1 MMKLYLLFVA
11 IVLVPVAL
19 SYGIDPAAVLPKFLN
34 ITVEGTD
41 QTQIFRAMMCLY
53 LGMAAFCAIAAFN
66 PAWRRVAVIWAIFF
80 VLSLALGRVLSLVVD
95 GAPSRLLDICLAVEI
110 FGGLLG
116 LAVLAREQRR
126 SAV

>member
-1 MMKLYLLFVA
+1 MMKAYLLFVA

-34 ITVEGTD
+34 ITVDGTD

-53 LGMAAFCAIAAFN
+53 LGMSVFCAIAAFK

-95 GAPSRLLDICLAVEI
+95 GAPSRLLDVYLAVEI

-116 LAVLAREQRR
+116 LGVLAREQHR